1 MKKALS
7 LLAATTA
14 AIAATATLA
23 AGPVRAQSY
32 PNKPIRLVV
41 PYAAGGAADITAR
54 VVGQTMSQDLGV
66 PVLVDNR
73 GGANGNIG
81 TDMVAKSAPDGYTV
95 LLVASGP
102 IVVNQALYARLP
114 YDPLKDLAPVT
125 ELTRYQFAL
134 VVPAASPITG
144 LPDLVRR
151 ARAEPAAL
159 SYGSTGIGG
168 GGHLAGEML
177 ARVAGVQLTH
187 VPYKGSAPA
196 LADLLGG
203 QLSFTFDTVVTA
215 APQIASGKLRGFAV
229 SGPQRASSL
238 PALPT
243 MAELGFKDFD
253 ITQFQGIFVP
263 AKTDPA
269 IVERLHAAAVKALKS
284 PAVVR
289 RLVEEGG
296 YEIVG
301 SSPAEFSR
309 VIQAEATGY
318 GKLVRQAN
326 IKAE

>member
-1 MKKALS
+1 MKQ
-7 LLAATTA
+7 LLAVLAMAAAAALAT
-14 AIAATATLA
+14 
-23 AGPVRAQSY
+23 RAQAQPY

-54 VVGQTMSQDLGV
+54 IVGQKMSQGLGV

-81 TDMVAKSAPDGYTV
+81 TDMVAKAAPDGYTV

-102 IVVNQALYARLP
+102 IVVNQALYAHLP

-134 VVPAASPITG
+134 VVPAASPING
-144 LPDLVRR
+144 LADLVRR
-151 ARAEPAAL
+151 AKAAPGTL

-168 GGHLAGEML
+168 GGHLAGEMF
-177 ARVAGVQLTH
+177 ARVSGTELTH

-238 PALPT
+238 PQLPT
-243 MAELGFKDFD
+243 MAELGFRDFNV
-253 ITQFQGIFVP
+253 TQFQGIFVP
-263 AKTDPA
+263 ARTDPA
-269 IVERLHAAAVKALKS
+269 IVERLRAEAVKALKS
-284 PAVVR
+284 PEVVK
-289 RLVEEGG
+289 RLVDDGG

-309 VIQAEATGY
+309 LIQVEAAAY

>member
-1 MKKALS
+1 MKRF
-7 LLAATTA
+7 LAVL
-14 AIAATATLA
+14 AIAAAVSVALQ
-23 AGPVRAQSY
+23 AQAQPY
-32 PNKPIRLVV
+32 PNKAIRLIV

-54 VVGQTMSQDLGV
+54 IVGQKMSQGLGV

-81 TDMVAKSAPDGYTV
+81 TDMVAKAAPDGYTV

-134 VVPAASPITG
+134 VVPAASPITD

-151 ARAEPAAL
+151 AKAAPGTL

-168 GGHLAGEML
+168 GGHLAGEMF
-177 ARVAGVQLTH
+177 ARVSGTELTH

-238 PALPT
+238 PQLPT
-243 MAELGFKDFD
+243 MAEAGFKGFD
-253 ITQFQGIFVP
+253 VTQFQGIFVP

-269 IVERLHAAAVKALKS
+269 IVERLRAEAVKALKS
-284 PAVVR
+284 PEVVK
-289 RLVEEGG
+289 RLVDDGG

-309 VIQAEATGY
+309 LIQTEAAAY
-318 GKLVRQAN
+318 GKLVQQAN

>member
-1 MKKALS
+1 MKKTIAYAFAL
-7 LLAATTA
+7 
-14 AIAATATLA
+14 ATAVA
-23 AGPVRAQSY
+23 AALPAMPAQARPY
-32 PNKPIRLVV
+32 PDKPIRLVV

-54 VVGQTMSQDLGV
+54 IVGQKMSQGLGV

-81 TDMVAKSAPDGYTV
+81 TDMVAKAAPDGYTV

-114 YDPLKDLAPVT
+114 YDPLKDLLPVT

-134 VVPAASPITG
+134 VVPAASPITD
-144 LPDLVRR
+144 LPDLLRR
-151 ARAEPAAL
+151 ARAAPGTL

-177 ARVAGVQLTH
+177 ARLSGTELTH

-238 PALPT
+238 PQLPT
-243 MAELGFKDFD
+243 MAELGFTDFD
-253 ITQFQGIFVP
+253 VTQFQGLFVP
-263 AKTDPA
+263 AGTDPA
-269 IVERLHAAAVKALKS
+269 IVERLRGEAVKALKS
-284 PAVVR
+284 PDVVK
-289 RLVEEGG
+289 RLVDDGG
-296 YEIVG
+296 YEIIG
-301 SSPAEFSR
+301 SSPAGFSR
-309 VIQAEATGY
+309 LIHAETASY
-318 GKLVRQAN
+318 GKLIRQAN

>member
-1 MKKALS
+1 MKRF
-7 LLAATTA
+7 LAAMPLL
-14 AIAATATLA
+14 AIAAAAALATQ
-23 AGPVRAQSY
+23 AQAQPY
-32 PNKPIRLVV
+32 PNKPIRLIV

-54 VVGQTMSQDLGV
+54 IVGQKMSQGLGV

-81 TDMVAKSAPDGYTV
+81 TDMVAKAAPDGYTV

-134 VVPAASPITG
+134 VVPAASPITD

-151 ARAEPAAL
+151 AKAAPGTL

-168 GGHLAGEML
+168 GGHLAGEMF
-177 ARVAGVQLTH
+177 ARVSGTELTH

-238 PALPT
+238 PQLPT
-243 MAELGFKDFD
+243 MAEAGFKGFD
-253 ITQFQGIFVP
+253 VTQFQGIFVP

-269 IVERLHAAAVKALKS
+269 IVERLRAEAVKALKS
-284 PAVVR
+284 PEVVK
-289 RLVEEGG
+289 RLVDDGG

-309 VIQAEATGY
+309 LIQTEAAAY